1 MFENITRRNK
11 MKITIFVFALA
22 LTVIQ
27 IAMVFAII
35 LKPPQTLRVNCT
47 VEIPD
52 DLLRKAYENISQ
64 PDN

>member
-1 MFENITRRNK
+1 